1 MTSGNT
7 RSVARRHEEQR
18 PFDAH
23 AAVVEFARRLDP
35 TKAAMSDMGLAGF
48 AKHPIIT
55 AAVTI
60 VTAGAPL
67 HLLSV
72 HAEIQ
77 ERIRGVVNAAAF
89 LSEHGWTLSKYTPEA
104 AYVRTLELYQGGAST
119 EDIDN
124 VLIAAWNESNA
135 LDVLAARI
143 GTLGAGDATTRAVG
157 TGRARLVKL
166 ALEHHRDGAF
176 EASIPILLAQIDGI
190 TRDATATEDRPK
202 GRSFFS
208 KPNSDDAFV
217 DDATIAGMAIGL
229 PAVRGWFSADELTS
243 GLHGGGSRHGI
254 LHGRDVA
261 YDTITTSTKCV
272 ALLVAVWEWANPR
285 LAAIADAAIAARY
298 HFHAGSDGVDE
309 NGWRLDRR
317 GFSSARL
324 VLNLLA
330 FAQHLLFED
339 TGRYGTWAEA
349 AFRPEFAKQL
359 AAAVTEATGTE
370 PAGRGPGLGAVTV
383 KADGN
388 RWSASVRSESG
399 WVFSIGGHDDTT
411 FYADGPNPLDTFPPG
426 YGWRTDSD
434 GNWSSDCHWTT

>member
-1 MTSGNT
+1 MAGWQI
-7 RSVARRHEEQR
+7 EQR

-23 AAVVEFARRLDP
+23 AAVAEFARRLDP
-35 TKAAMSDMGLAGF
+35 TKAAMSDIVLAGF

-60 VTAGAPL
+60 VTAGAPF
-67 HLLSV
+67 HLLSAHV
-72 HAEIQ
+72 EIQ
-77 ERIRGVVNAAAF
+77 QRVRGVVDAAEF

-104 AYVRTLELYQGGAST
+104 AYISALELYQGGASL

-124 VLIAAWNESNA
+124 VLVAAWNESSA

-143 GTLGAGDATTRAVG
+143 ATLGAGDATTRVAG
-157 TGRARLVKL
+157 AGRARLVKL
-166 ALEHHRDGAF
+166 ALEHHRNGAY
-176 EASIPILLAQIDGI
+176 EASIPVLLAQIDGI
-190 TRDATATEDRPK
+190 TRDATATQDRPK

-217 DDATIAGMAIGL
+217 DDATIAGMTIGL
-229 PAVRGWFSADELTS
+229 PAVRGWFSTDELIS
-243 GLHGGGSRHGI
+243 GPHGGGSRHGI

-261 YDTITTSTKCV
+261 YDTVTTSAKCV

-298 HFHAGSDGVDE
+298 QSHAGSAGVDE

-317 GFSSARL
+317 GFTGARH

-330 FAQHLLFED
+330 LAQHLLFED
-339 TGRYGTWAEA
+339 SGRYGTWTEA
-349 AFRPEFAKQL
+349 AFRPEFVKQL
-359 AAAVTEATGTE
+359 AEAVTEATVEE
-370 PAGRGPGLGAVTV
+370 PVGGRPGMSAVTV
-383 KADGN
+383 KADG
-388 RWSASVRSESG
+388 RHWCASVRSESG
-399 WVFSIGGHDDTT
+399 WVFSIGGHDGTT
-411 FYADGPNPLDTFPPG
+411 FYADGTDSLDTFPPSE
-426 YGWRTDSD
+426 GWRTNAD